1 MRGKKVAST
10 AITTMFSTTVVNT
23 NVQPQ
28 FQSVKSRPFITLPI
42 HISQENQ
49 CGSQQRKRKQAEKR
63 EHFISDRRKP
73 IYLFIRQVSYRAN
86 TGLVLAYHIYN
97 LQHAS

>member
-28 FQSVKSRPFITLPI
+28 FQSVKSRPFITLQKYIP
-42 HISQENQ
+42 QENQ
-49 CGSQQRKRKQAEKR
+49 CGSEQRKRKQAEKQ
-63 EHFISDRRKP
+63 EHFIS
-73 IYLFIRQVSYRAN
+73 YR
-86 TGLVLAYHIYN
+86 
-97 LQHAS
+97 